1 MNKKGLLE
9 KKWWLWAAVIAVTV
23 IVGKAIQVWT
33 GNDLAGLFALLI
45 IIVSSGICIWWYTTS
60 EKKEK

>member
-9 KKWWLWAAVIAVTV
+9 KKWWLWVAVVAVTV
-23 IVGKAIQVWT
+23 IVGKAIQVLT

-45 IIVSSGICIWWYTTS
+45 IIVSSGIWWYTTS

>member
-45 IIVSSGICIWWYTTS
+45 IIFSSGICIWWYTTS

>member
-9 KKWWLWAAVIAVTV
+9 KRWWLWAAVIAVTV
-23 IVGKAIQVWT
+23 IVGKAIEVLT

-45 IIVSSGICIWWYTTS
+45 IIFPSGIWWYRYTTS